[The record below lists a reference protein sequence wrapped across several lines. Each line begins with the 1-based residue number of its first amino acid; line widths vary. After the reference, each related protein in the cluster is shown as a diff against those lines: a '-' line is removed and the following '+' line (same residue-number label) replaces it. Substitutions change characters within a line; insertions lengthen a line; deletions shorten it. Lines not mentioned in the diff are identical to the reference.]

1 MPVGLLGVDVV
12 VEDGAFHGGEG
23 VHLEVGGAQQ
33 FFELTHGGGGLD
45 FEHYAA
51 DIKPLHAG
59 HAGLLRSEYA
69 LPQKLTEGS
78 GIGVGDKAQR
88 RRIAVLEVE
97 IYHPAKGWVE
107 ITLALGYLAVV
118 EAPVVVGHDVGQHR
132 MCRVIG
138 LD

>member
-1 MPVGLLGVDVV
+1 MGLLGVDVV

-69 LPQKLTEGS
+69 LPQKLAEGS

-88 RRIAVLEVE
+88 RRIAVLEV
-97 IYHPAKGWVE
+97 
-107 ITLALGYLAVV
+107 ALGGIWRRRCAGRGCFSTAWRAAIPL
-118 EAPVVVGHDVGQHR
+118 P
-132 MCRVIG
+132 I
-138 LD
+138 LI